1 MASFKDKTP
10 VNFDKI
16 YTPLEVIQ
24 KCNRF
29 LVDILINE
37 GAEIDQIID
46 PAAGPNIWLN
56 DLLTYFDAPVKTYSL
71 DIAPDNDQVKKFDWL
86 KLKDKELKYSE
97 HRLIVTNPPYG
108 RSNNGTVSFINIGLK
123 HAKWVA
129 MLVPTGTWTSI
140 RIKNFNKRW
149 KLDIGPINQ
158 IFKGCGIFNEKTN
171 SCNISLI
178 VYESAN
184 DPKKKLELPYGNIL
198 DDEEDDVGIL
208 LYYNKKDSHGPYIDK
223 ISNLNENDIHT
234 CAQGSLLFQ
243 PCNPAQY
250 DKNLCIRF
258 KTEELRQQYLNLDFK
273 KLTCLFKENYETTA
287 ECSPWRW
294 YEIVSRF
301 MDLKKKRYKV
311 SLKSLGNGNTHPP
324 LVKEYKH
331 LFQPNDIFCC
341 ALGLGCLFK
350 PCDPFKYQH
359 VLWIR
364 FYDQRLRQ
372 QYLSLDFKAL
382 NKVWISIHGTT
393 SQATPWRWFE
403 FISTY
408 INLNPEE

>member
-1 MASFKDKTP
+1 MASFNGKTP

-56 DLLTYFDAPVKTYSL
+56 DLLTYFEAPVQTYSL
-71 DIAPDNDQVKKFDWL
+71 DIMPDNDQVKKFDWL

-171 SCNISLI
+171 SCNISFI

-198 DDEEDDVGIL
+198 DDEENDVEILRFSNREPCQDPSYDAIASKLHPDDLFCCYLGIGVMFAPCEP
-208 LYYNKKDSHGPYIDK
+208 NKYAHM
-223 ISNLNENDIHT
+223 L
-234 CAQGSLLFQ
+234 A
-243 PCNPAQY
+243 
-250 DKNLCIRF
+250 IRF
-258 KTEELRQQYLNLDFK
+258 KNKELKEQYLQLDYKAMNEEFI
-273 KLTCLFKENYETTA
+273 KEYGTTA
-287 ECSPWRW
+287 GCTSYRW

-301 MDLKKKRYKV
+301 MDLKK
-311 SLKSLGNGNTHPP
+311 N
-324 LVKEYKH
+324 
-331 LFQPNDIFCC
+331 
-341 ALGLGCLFK
+341 A
-350 PCDPFKYQH
+350 
-359 VLWIR
+359 
-364 FYDQRLRQ
+364 
-372 QYLSLDFKAL
+372 
-382 NKVWISIHGTT
+382 
-393 SQATPWRWFE
+393 
-403 FISTY
+403 
-408 INLNPEE
+408 INMA